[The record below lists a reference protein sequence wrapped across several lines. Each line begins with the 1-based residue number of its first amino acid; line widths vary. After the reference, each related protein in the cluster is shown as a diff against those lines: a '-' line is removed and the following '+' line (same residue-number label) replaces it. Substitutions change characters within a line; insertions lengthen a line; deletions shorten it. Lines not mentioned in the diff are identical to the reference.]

1 MKPCARCLDDEE
13 NAMELGMV
21 IWFLC
26 VGGCALTFTGI
37 GIYAY
42 RRKEPMW
49 FWSGSIVRKEEL
61 TDVQAYNHA
70 NGIMWILFSVPNWIS
85 TVLFIW
91 FPKAATTLLVLTDT
105 LGLIVLVYAYHRIY
119 EKYRKYR

>member
-1 MKPCARCLDDEE
+1 
-13 NAMELGMV
+13 MELGMV

-70 NGIMWILFSVPNWIS
+70 NGIMWILFQFPIGFQRFY
-85 TVLFIW
+85 LFGFQRQQPRCW
-91 FPKAATTLLVLTDT
+91 F
-105 LGLIVLVYAYHRIY
+105 
-119 EKYRKYR
+119 